1 MAVKTFSYVFEDLA
15 VILEVVVIHD
25 AFEGWF
31 SHFRHVCLAL

>member
-25 AFEGWF
+25 AFEVGLVASDTF
-31 SHFRHVCLAL
+31 V